1 MPYAE
6 IAKQLI
12 SAETN
17 AGRKQILAEF
27 AGFDALKLAYEL
39 KQTYYTSW
47 TTEPAKVQNAE
58 LALQDLVELNP
69 LDEIKALSLWVS
81 GIAEIT
87 RGNLESAVEKLD
99 KAADIFRLIDKEYE
113 SAQTQ
118 IGKLYALALLGKYD
132 DAVLCGKKSLKVFEL
147 FGDNLS
153 AGKIEKNIGNILARQ
168 ENHLHAEIFF
178 LKARK
183 RFIKLKNYAELAMC
197 ENVLATTYAAHNDFR
212 KSEKMYEKS
221 LDRAKKAEMF
231 VTQAEIEGN
240 IGNLAMCRGKFKR
253 ALEFLE
259 LAAQK
264 YEELKMPHQNAFSE
278 LEIADIYLELNLVD
292 EAFEIYAKVSKTFRK
307 LKMQG
312 EEARSR
318 ANFGRSAMLLKD
330 NKAARKQLA
339 KATKLYLA
347 ENNAV
352 GAGAVKLS
360 EAQLELSE
368 NNFEK
373 ALKSAIEAETLL
385 DKTSNLRYKLIVNV
399 IKAECFKHSGE
410 FSAAKHLL
418 EKTFN
423 EAIAQENGQIAQTAQ
438 ISLGKLA
445 NAENNF
451 RQAENHFKKAVE
463 LIETLRAPLPA
474 EEFRM
479 AFLAD
484 KLVPYQ
490 ELAKICIRE
499 NRLAE
504 AFMYV
509 QSSRSRSLAENIGAE
524 NIGFELNPAFT
535 DEHSIKRQR
544 RIDDLREELNWF
556 YSRLNRANEAEV
568 EKLQTEIQKREREI
582 AEVYRKLPRKNGN
595 LLQTCGL
602 FDLKNLQKQLGADKI
617 LIEFVGFG
625 DEISAFVV
633 TDSRIRFAENVAA
646 EVEIAALSEGLQFQ
660 FGALRYGAKNL
671 GNFIVQLKKRADIYL
686 QKLYA
691 KLLKPFEREIENRNL
706 IIVPFRNLHY
716 VPFQALRDG
725 ESYVIE
731 KRQVSVAPSATV
743 LQFCLDKPN
752 RKVENALLIGF
763 ADEKIPLVNAEIE
776 TIGKIFGDNISLIN
790 DDASFANFKQ
800 YAEKFDI
807 LHIACHGQ
815 FRRDNPMF
823 SALRLADGSITVRD
837 ACAMKL
843 SAEIVTLSA
852 CETGLNSVFAGDELL
867 GLSRGFLSAGASSLL
882 LSLWT
887 VNDEATGEL
896 MKSFYTELQ
905 KGKSSA
911 EALRIAQREFIER
924 GLHPYFWSPFVL
936 IGKP

>member
-1 MPYAE
+1 MLDVSYAK
-6 IAKQLI
+6 IAEQLI

-17 AGRKQILAEF
+17 AERKQLLTDF

-39 KQTYYTSW
+39 KETYYTSW
-47 TTEPAKVQNAE
+47 LTNPAKVQNAE
-58 LALQDLVELNP
+58 LALQNLVELNP
-69 LDEIKALSLWVS
+69 LDEIKALSLWGS

-99 KAADIFRLIDKEYE
+99 KSADTFRLIDKEYE
-113 SAQTQ
+113 PAQTQ

-132 DAVLCGKKSLKVFEL
+132 DAVLCGKKALKVFEK

-153 AGKIEKNIGNILARQ
+153 AGKVEKNIGNVLARQ
-168 ENHLHAEIFF
+168 ENHSQAEIFF

-197 ENVLATTYAAHNDFR
+197 ENVLATTYAARNDFR

-221 LDRAKKAEMF
+221 LSQAKKAEMF
-231 VTQAEIEGN
+231 VTQAEIESN
-240 IGNLAMCRGKFKR
+240 IGNLAMCRGKFER

-278 LEIADIYLELNLVD
+278 LEIADIYLELNLVG
-292 EAFEIYAKVSKTFRK
+292 EAFEIYAKVSKTFSK

-318 ANFGRSAMLLKD
+318 ANFGRSAILLKD

-339 KATKLYLA
+339 KAAKLYLA

-352 GAGAVKLS
+352 GAAAVKLS

-385 DKTSNLRYKLIVNV
+385 DKTSNLRYKLIVNL
-399 IKAECFKHSGE
+399 IKAECLKHSGE
-410 FSAAKHLL
+410 FSAAKTLL
-418 EKTFN
+418 EKTFTD
-423 EAIAQENGQIAQTAQ
+423 AIAQENGQIAQTAQ

-445 NAENNF
+445 NAESNVS
-451 RQAENHFKKAVE
+451 QAEKHFKKAVE
-463 LIETLRAPLPA
+463 LIETLRSPLPA

-509 QSSRSRSLAENIGAE
+509 QHSRSRSLAESLE
-524 NIGFELNPAFT
+524 FEAKPVFT

-556 YSRLNRANEAEV
+556 YSRLNRANESEV

-582 AEVYRKLPRKNGN
+582 AGVYRKLTGKNGN
-595 LLQTCGL
+595 LSQTQGL
-602 FDLKNLQKQLGADKI
+602 FDLKKLQTQLGADKV
-617 LIEFVGFG
+617 LIEFVGFAG
-625 DEISAFVV
+625 EISAFVV
-633 TDSRIRFAENVAA
+633 TDSRIIFTENLAA

-671 GNFIVQLKKRADIYL
+671 GNFIVELKKRADNYL

-691 KLLKPFEREIENRNL
+691 KLLKPFETEIENRNL
-706 IIVPFRNLHY
+706 IIVPFHGLHY
-716 VPFQALRDG
+716 VPFQALRNG
-725 ESYVIE
+725 ESYVVE
-731 KRQVSVAPSATV
+731 KREVSFAPSAAV
-743 LQFCLDKPN
+743 LQFCLGKPN
-752 RKVENALLIGF
+752 RKIENALLIGF

-776 TIGKIFGDNISLIN
+776 TIGKIFGDNVSLIN
-790 DDASFANFKQ
+790 EAANFANFKQ
-800 YAEKFDI
+800 HAEKFDI

-823 SALRLADGSITVRD
+823 SSLRLADGSITVRD

-887 VNDEATGEL
+887 VNDEAAGEL

-911 EALRIAQREFIER
+911 ASLRTAQREFIER